1 MSKTKISDV
10 YKQMLEEVTKI
21 FEFTSEVIDDYGDKV
36 DYYKMFVK
44 NTVLH
49 LEDISLGNGVELC
62 KKHFHLTDGI
72 KFKEIWDDKL
82 CDKDTRDVI
91 WKYLHSMVFLI
102 CSDEL
107 HKYVESEF
115 KDHKKFEDMFS
126 KSKDIEKVLDNLK
139 KFKGEDDELPKTG
152 LEGTA
157 IGNLAK
163 EIMDDIGLSGNID
176 PSKPPSLGDL
186 GSLMSK
192 TFSTIQ
198 NKMSNGEFDEQ
209 KMMAEAQS
217 MMGGMNLFG
226 GGDSGF
232 GAGPSEPSSGGV
244 GKQMPRNM
252 SGMPVNKMNVNKR
265 KILRKKKKNNK
276 RK

>member
-1 MSKTKISDV
+1 MSQSKLSDV
-10 YKQMLEEVTKI
+10 YKQMLNEVKKI
-21 FEFTSEVIDDYGDKV
+21 FDFTGEVINDYEEDV

-44 NTVLH
+44 NTILH
-49 LEDISLGNGVELC
+49 LEDISLGNGLDLC
-62 KKHFHLTDGI
+62 KKHFYLTDGL

-82 CDKDTRDVI
+82 CDKETRDTI
-91 WKYLHSMVFLI
+91 WKYLHSMVFII

-115 KDHKKFEDMFS
+115 KDHKKFEDMCS
-126 KSKDIEKVLDNLK
+126 KAKDVEKVLDNLK
-139 KFKGEDDELPKTG
+139 KFKGEEKELPTTG

-163 EIMDDIGLSGNID
+163 EIMDDIGLGGDID

-198 NKMSNGEFDEQ
+198 SKMSNGEFDEQ

-226 GGDSGF
+226 GGEGAGFGGSGAGF
-232 GAGPSEPSSGGV
+232 GAGAGG
-244 GKQMPRNM
+244 QMPRNM

-265 KILRKKKKNNK
+265 KIVRKKKKNNK
-276 RK
+276 KK